1 MAATDK
7 AKDGTRGAVLQMQ
20 DYSIHDGDG
29 VRTIIFLAGCGL
41 RCQWCA
47 NPESWTQH
55 RKLAYHAHK
64 CRGCHSCRTVCPE
77 GLDPA
82 AGDFDATRC
91 TFCGDCVAACPEK
104 ALQLACEQMDA
115 DAIME
120 QIRRDEI
127 FFRHSGGGV
136 TFSGGEPFVQHQ
148 FLRRLMAGCE
158 RLGVSVWVETCGFFK
173 WEACQDLMAGIDH
186 IFFDIKHMDSEIHRR
201 FTGQGNETI
210 LDNAKRIHA
219 SGVPMTIRI
228 PLIAEVNLEESNL
241 NATACFMRDH
251 LPGSRIELL
260 PYHELGKAKYSAF
273 RMADSFHSFTTPT
286 EAQTAVAYSIFDR
299 YQIERYQ

>member
-1 MAATDK
+1 
-7 AKDGTRGAVLQMQ
+7 MQ

-29 VRTIIFLAGCGL
+29 VRTTIFLAGCGL

-148 FLRRLMAGCE
+148 FLRHLMAGCE

-173 WEACQDLMAGIDH
+173 WEACQDLMAGIDY

-219 SGVPMTIRI
+219 AGVSMTVRV
-228 PLIAEVNLEESNL
+228 PLIAEVNLEENNL
-241 NATACFMRDH
+241 EATARFMRDH
-251 LPGSRIELL
+251 LPDSSIELL
-260 PYHELGKAKYSAF
+260 PYHELGKAKYNAF
-273 RMADSFHSFTTPT
+273 RMTDSFHAFTTPT
-286 EAQTAVAYSIFDR
+286 DAQIAAAYSIFDR
-299 YQIERYQ
+299 YGIKRYQ

>member
-1 MAATDK
+1 
-7 AKDGTRGAVLQMQ
+7 MQ

-29 VRTIIFLAGCGL
+29 VRTTIFLAGCGL

-148 FLRRLMAGCE
+148 FLRHLMAGCE

-173 WEACQDLMAGIDH
+173 WEACQDLMAGIDY

-219 SGVPMTIRI
+219 AGVSMTVRV
-228 PLIAEVNLEESNL
+228 PLIAEVNLEENNL
-241 NATACFMRDH
+241 EATARFMRDH
-251 LPGSRIELL
+251 LPDCSIELL

-273 RMADSFHSFTTPT
+273 RMKDSFHAFTTPT
-286 EAQTAVAYSIFDR
+286 GAQTASAYSIFDR
-299 YQIERYQ
+299 YGIKRYQ